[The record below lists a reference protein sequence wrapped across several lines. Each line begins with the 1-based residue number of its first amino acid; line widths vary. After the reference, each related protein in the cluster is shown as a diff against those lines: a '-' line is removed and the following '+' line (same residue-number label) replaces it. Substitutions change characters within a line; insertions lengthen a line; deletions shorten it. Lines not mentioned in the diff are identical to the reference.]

1 MEKTK
6 HSKMWLTAIPVIL
19 VLAVCCFLARNT
31 ETGHFVL
38 AHLNFGP
45 HMSCELKLTVDDRVT
60 LLNEDQITGLT
71 MSNGKV
77 NTVSQF
83 GYLPGQT
90 GMQFKCEGKEYGSQP
105 FQITVQGTS
114 EALQIPVSVIVP
126 DDWEV
131 TEITLDITVDT
142 VGRSYT
148 YTAEGTMGNDHT
160 SSAGTLSFDG
170 DSVIRLSFI

>member
-1 MEKTK
+1 MERTK
-6 HSKMWLTAIPVIL
+6 RGKKWLIVLL
-19 VLAVCCFLARNT
+19 VLAVLAVSCFLARNT

-131 TEITLDITVDT
+131 TEIRLDIKVDT
-142 VGRSYT
+142 AARSYT

-170 DSVIRLSFI
+170 DSGIRLSFI